1 MYKFLTCLPCD
12 FLKQGKGRVNEIE
25 VSETS
30 KCLSF
35 QAFLSACLSHD
46 LFSTL
51 DASFICIAAG
61 VKYYKKKKTK
71 QATQKARWTNITPT
85 SDVQSFRNGFNIVTL
100 FYAGNSFFTFQMIL
114 HAIDEYISVF
124 HF

>member
-25 VSETS
+25 ESETS

-35 QAFLSACLSHD
+35 QAFLSACLSHG

-51 DASFICIAAG
+51 DASFLDSCRCEILLKKSNSKSK
-61 VKYYKKKKTK
+61 VYKYY
-71 QATQKARWTNITPT
+71 TN
-85 SDVQSFRNGFNIVTL
+85 
-100 FYAGNSFFTFQMIL
+100 
-114 HAIDEYISVF
+114 
-124 HF
+124 

>member
-1 MYKFLTCLPCD
+1 MYKFLICLHCD

-51 DASFICIAAG
+51 DASFFCIAAG
-61 VKYYKKKKTK
+61 VKYYKKKKENK
-71 QATQKARWTNITPT
+71 QLKKQGG
-85 SDVQSFRNGFNIVTL
+85 Q
-100 FYAGNSFFTFQMIL
+100 IL
-114 HAIDEYISVF
+114 HQLAMFRVLEMVVILSLSFTPVTPF
-124 HF
+124 SRSK

>member
-25 VSETS
+25 ESETS

-35 QAFLSACLSHD
+35 QAFLSACLSHG

-51 DASFICIAAG
+51 DASFF
-61 VKYYKKKKTK
+61 V
-71 QATQKARWTNITPT
+71 
-85 SDVQSFRNGFNIVTL
+85 
-100 FYAGNSFFTFQMIL
+100 
-114 HAIDEYISVF
+114 
-124 HF
+124 